1 MYDRRR
7 KLTDQQY
14 DEIRERYANGT
25 ESISALAREYGV
37 CNRTIHIICRP
48 DVKELL
54 NERAKAYSKAHPRPK
69 EISRERSRRTREWQK
84 NYGNSNNGSGDDGKI

>member
-7 KLTDQQY
+7 KLTDLQR
-14 DEIRERYANGT
+14 DEIRERYGT

-48 DVKELL
+48 GVKELL
-54 NERAKAYSKAHPRPK
+54 NERAKAYRKTHPVPK
-69 EISRERSRRTREWQK
+69 EVNRERVRKTKEWQR
-84 NYGNSNNGSGDDGKI
+84 NGNSNNGSGDDGEI

>member
-14 DEIRERYANGT
+14 EEIRERYANGI

-48 DVKELL
+48 EVKELL
-54 NERAKAYSKAHPRPK
+54 NERAKAYRKAHPIPK
-69 EISRERSRRTREWQK
+69 ELNRERVRKTREWQR
-84 NYGNSNNGSGDDGKI
+84 NGNSNNGSGDDGKI

>member
-14 DEIRERYANGT
+14 DEIRERYAKGAT
-25 ESISALAREYGV
+25 VSSLAREYGV

-48 DVKELL
+48 EVKELL
-54 NERAKAYSKAHPRPK
+54 NERAKAYRKAHPIPK
-69 EISRERSRRTREWQK
+69 ELNRERVRKTREWQR
-84 NYGNSNNGSGDDGKI
+84 NGNSNNGSSDNS